1 MIGFIVI
8 VFIMFNNLR
17 FSSLFSWLFV
27 FIFVIGIRDGLV
39 IRGFFVIVISDWSV
53 IRNSII
59 AIIIIIIFFMMS
71 EQMDSF

>member
-1 MIGFIVI
+1 M
-8 VFIMFNNLR
+8 
-17 FSSLFSWLFV
+17 
-27 FIFVIGIRDGLV
+27 IGIRDGLV

-71 EQMDSF
+71 EHMDSFWF